1 MANGYGYSG
10 SSSSSS
16 IPSSARQSTTN
27 TQGQTAPPGFHYMPD
42 GTLMS
47 DIEHARLYGGGIIQS
62 FNLDTTNIKAS
73 GENRAFSIIGNG
85 TFSLQIQNES
95 GSYYN
100 FITRKF
106 QTANARLSNVNLKS
120 SYTGNIKFPTA
131 PTTTDTVDGAV
142 TSGVKVVMDNNVAD
156 KMEVGDRVTATS
168 PAVLAA
174 TLESKVV
181 TVAALNPDDDN
192 VKEFSLSEAITI
204 SDGAF
209 LTFTGSDQ
217 YDVFLFAE
225 NGTKHADYNEVRF
238 GDNTI
243 DINSSTG
250 SDSFLLRKIIYQTL
264 DVELTL
270 SAVTPNSLTVFS
282 GTVSTPQT
290 ITTQIDKNTGKIPFS
305 IPVTAGSTHSLRIDR
320 IPTIDDMALFVT
332 RTIGSAPIA
341 IEGEDVSSSTYYRWP
356 MDNIDGLT
364 AGMIPSGNNITT
376 GTIISFYEEAITQME
391 GTTRQR
397 KIVKVR
403 VEALD
408 TLGKKPTLTRNTATK
423 TLTTV
428 QTGNIVFSKQQA
440 AALADD
446 EIKIYGYGPDAIKA
460 LSGWEIELSD
470 IAVTLTKPTAL
481 VATTTVNSTTVDID
495 DGDGIMDDVSTVSS
509 FNIDSSA
516 ASPTVTNIG
525 SYTGATATL
534 TLSAAQSL
542 EAGETLTFD
551 GAGRTITISGNIEIK
566 KVGEVRSDWGGTMF
580 FDLEKF
586 ITATNETS

>member
-73 GENRAFSIIGNG
+73 GENRAFSILGNG

-106 QTANARLSNVNLKS
+106 QTANARLSNVDLKS

-156 KMEVGDRVTATS
+156 KMEVGDRVTGN
-168 PAVLAA
+168 AA
-174 TLESKVV
+174 LNAANV
-181 TVAALNPDDDN
+181 TVVALNPDSDN
-192 VKEFSLSEAITI
+192 VKEFSLSEAIAI
-204 SDGAF
+204 SDGVT

-305 IPVTAGSTHSLRIDR
+305 IPVTAGTTHSLRIDR

-356 MDNIDGLT
+356 IDNIDGLT

-376 GTIISFYEEAITQME
+376 GTVISSYEEAITQME

-403 VEALD
+403 IEALD
-408 TLGKKPTLTRNTATK
+408 TLGKKPTRTRNTATK

-470 IAVTLTKPTAL
+470 ITVTLTKPTAL
-481 VATTTVNSTTVDID
+481 VTATTVNSTTVTID
-495 DGDGIMDDVSTVSS
+495 DGDGIMDDISTVSS
-509 FNIDSSA
+509 FNIDSSV
-516 ASPTVTNIG
+516 ASPKVTNIG
-525 SYTGATATL
+525 SYSGTTATL

-542 EAGETLTFD
+542 EDGETLTFD

-566 KVGEVRSDWGGTMF
+566 KVGEVRSDWGGTIF